1 MSPLVN
7 AASRLM
13 QHYAKAEADVFI
25 MTVPTPIDSCKRL
38 DLSPLENASATVG
51 RALKAPG
58 DLSSSKGRP
67 LPHRFRQHVC
77 VEQNVHATGQSS
89 HSFERCC
96 WPWRAA

>member
-13 QHYAKAEADVFI
+13 RHYAKAEADVFI

-51 RALKAPG
+51 RALKAPV

-67 LPHRFRQHVC
+67 LPHRFR
-77 VEQNVHATGQSS
+77 TT
-89 HSFERCC
+89 R
-96 WPWRAA
+96 WRRAAQVRNRSGVHPRG